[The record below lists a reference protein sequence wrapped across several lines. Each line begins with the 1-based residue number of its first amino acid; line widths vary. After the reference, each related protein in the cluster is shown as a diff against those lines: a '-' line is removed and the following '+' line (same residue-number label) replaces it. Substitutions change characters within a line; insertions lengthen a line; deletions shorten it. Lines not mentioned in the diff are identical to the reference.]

1 MRDPVHDVRGLL
13 RAEPQLPEDG
23 ARLLRPPRNHLRRRG
38 RRGHARLLLQVRS
51 KARTD
56 RDTRFGQTWIEAD
69 FWLCIWFGEPI
80 LRYL

>member
-56 RDTRFGQTWIEAD
+56 RDTGSAEPGSRPIFGSASGSENQ
-69 FWLCIWFGEPI
+69 F
-80 LRYL
+80 